1 MQSAALKTISWSMG
15 SSRKRFLSKW
25 NKVIPQQRKRKEKE
39 KEKRR
44 EGEKAQLKI

>member
-1 MQSAALKTISWSMG
+1 MQITAFKTISWLMG

-25 NKVIPQQRKRKEKE
+25 NKVNPQQRKRKEKE